1 VNPLAAASLHLAA
14 PAIRWGFDPL
24 QWKILPRIHI
34 GPLAISPHGV
44 GIALGF
50 LVGAQLMVRRA
61 RKYGGPDEADLWN
74 AVFYGLIGA
83 IVGARVGYVLGHVAQ
98 VTDHGNHLVGIFEV
112 WQGGISLL
120 GGIFGG
126 ILAGFPY
133 VRRHRM
139 GFWRTMDLV
148 APNLAIGIVIGR
160 IGDLIIGDHL
170 GKPTTMPFGWHCLG
184 VDPGSSAP
192 ISAAIY
198 RQALA
203 QGQPPSLGCYNVTL
217 HQTALYDFVSTIF
230 LASLLLWL
238 GRRQHRPGF
247 LIIVF
252 TIWYG
257 TARLITDF
265 LRVDRRYFGLTGS
278 QISASI
284 VGLVCLYL
292 LARYRGAPPRWA
304 DPPGSDQGAP
314 FTPVPPRGDDGAVA
328 AELPG
333 DGRDRE
339 PAVAGSG
346 TGGSSSGAVSST
358 APPRDPDAESDRG
371 TAGRPEDDTGQ

>member
-1 VNPLAAASLHLAA
+1 VSFPAGGPFNLAS
-14 PAIRWGFDPL
+14 PAIKWGFSPL
-24 QWKILPRIHI
+24 QWKILPRIHL

-44 GIALGF
+44 GIAVGF

-98 VTDHGNHLVGIFEV
+98 VTDHGNHLVGVFEV

-126 ILAGFPY
+126 ILAAFPY
-133 VRRHRM
+133 LRKHRM

-170 GKPTTMPFGWHCLG
+170 GKPTTLPFGWHCLG

-192 ISAAIY
+192 LSASLY

-203 QGQPPSLGCYNVTL
+203 QGHPPSLGCYDLAL

-238 GRRQHRPGF
+238 GRRQHRTGF

-265 LRVDRRYFGLTGS
+265 LRVDRRYLGLTGS

-284 VGLVCLYL
+284 VGLVCVYL
-292 LARYRGAPPRWA
+292 LVRYRGAPPRWSE
-304 DPPGSDQGAP
+304 PPGGGDVGAEGE
-314 FTPVPPRGDDGAVA
+314 VPA
-328 AELPG
+328 A
-333 DGRDRE
+333 
-339 PAVAGSG
+339 AA
-346 TGGSSSGAVSST
+346 T
-358 APPRDPDAESDRG
+358 AAPDAESDRP
-371 TAGRPEDDTGQ
+371 APGRPSGDIGE